1 MENKIHSKNINL
13 LYLILISLVSFLLFF
28 VFLSEKNDEIAAVAQ
43 IQNSQGTNESIT
55 NPSVSTNT
63 QNFNN
68 LNQQQLVDLI
78 ASTISI
84 VNNIDKNKVIQTI
97 NDIIESTKAKGGNVI
112 DSLKNIAKFVLND
125 PSGKVAKNIIN
136 AALKAQTASPPP
148 PQTTTTAPPPKTTTA
163 PPPQTTTSLNTQSL
177 KKIDIPELK
186 ENLINTKESLVE
198 GDTEEALTGV
208 TDIENQLL
216 KLQNPFLSNK
226 PPFTV
231 EIQNIKDAISMANL
245 KKAIDEVS
253 KIQIEV
259 INAEDEILTANL
271 KNPDLVESQQ
281 HKEDK
286 DNDKG
291 GKDNDNGGNGG
302 DGDGGNG
309 GEDKEDN

>member
-55 NPSVSTNT
+55 NPPVSTNT

-97 NDIIESTKAKGGNVI
+97 NDMIEPTKAKGGNVI

-136 AALKAQTASPPP
+136 AALKDQTAPPTPPPQTTTTAPTPPPP
-148 PQTTTTAPPPKTTTA
+148 PQTTTTAPPPT

-177 KKIDIPELK
+177 NKIDIPELK
-186 ENLINTKESLVE
+186 ENLMNTKESLVDE
-198 GDTEEALTGV
+198 EPEYALRGITE
-208 TDIENQLL
+208 IENQLL
-216 KLQNPFLSNK
+216 KFNS
-226 PPFTV
+226 
-231 EIQNIKDAISMANL
+231 
-245 KKAIDEVS
+245 
-253 KIQIEV
+253 
-259 INAEDEILTANL
+259 
-271 KNPDLVESQQ
+271 
-281 HKEDK
+281 
-286 DNDKG
+286 
-291 GKDNDNGGNGG
+291 
-302 DGDGGNG
+302 
-309 GEDKEDN
+309 